1 MARRKTK
8 PDYGIDA
15 PGIGLAVLLTVI
27 VGLTVGLFLRESS
40 NQLARTIAS
49 IIFNVVTTGLIL
61 IVLMISYVTIEKF
74 RHRDRMLNMLAWK
87 GNEQVL
93 DIGTGRGLLMI
104 GAAKRLA
111 EGRSFG
117 VDIWSRADLSGNT
130 REAAMRNAELEG
142 VKGRVEI
149 KDADARNLPFADHSF
164 DYVLSNLSIH
174 NIDSK
179 QGRAAA
185 CREIVRVLRPG
196 GIALVSDFIYTKEYA
211 AAFAEQG
218 LEATRHLSFLV
229 APMLLRIVK
238 ARKKP
243 VVVSQAA

>member
-15 PGIGLAVLLTVI
+15 PGIGLTLLIAVI
-27 VGLTVGLFLRESS
+27 VGLAVGVLLRESA
-40 NQLARTIAS
+40 NQVAGIVAA
-49 IIFNVVTTGLIL
+49 IILNLLPAGSVLL
-61 IVLMISYVTIEKF
+61 VLMVIYVKVEKL
-74 RHRDRMLNMLAWK
+74 RHRDRMLNMLSWK

-93 DIGTGRGLLMI
+93 DVGTGHGLLMI
-104 GAAKRLA
+104 GAAKRLTR
-111 EGRSFG
+111 GRSFG